1 MMSVLSETTIPHLIQ
16 DYGLW
21 IVFIVVMS
29 ESMGVPLPGETTLV
43 AAGIYAGSTQ
53 GIDPYLLVAVAAAA
67 AVLGDNI
74 GYVLGRTI
82 GLRLLLRYGRYVNLT
97 EARLKLGRYLFFR
110 HGGKIVFIGRFVALL
125 RALTAVLAGVDQM
138 PWPRFLL
145 FNACGGSVGRWFSG
159 SEPICSVRRSGR
171 SPVRSPLPSSP
182 SRSRSS
188 LSGCS
193 IFVATR
199 RNSSGAR
206 NKRSLARSGR
216 HGRKALAAEPAA
228 MQGAN
233 RFPAEGGA
241 N

>member
-1 MMSVLSETTIPHLIQ
+1 MMSVLSETTIQHLIQ

-97 EARLKLGRYLFFR
+97 EARLKLGRYLFLR

-125 RALTAVLAGVDQM
+125 RVLTAVLAGVDQM

-145 FNACGGSVGRWFSG
+145 FNACGG
-159 SEPICSVRRSGR
+159 ICWAVVFGFGAYLFGEK
-171 SPVRSPLPSSP
+171 VRSV
-182 SRSRSS
+182 
-188 LSGCS
+188 SGPIAIAIVS
-193 IFVATR
+193 IAVTFVLVGVLYLR
-199 RNSSGAR
+199 RNEEELQR
-206 NKRSLARSGR
+206 LAEQTFPGPLRQAWPQSPGR
-216 HGRKALAAEPAA
+216 
-228 MQGAN
+228 
-233 RFPAEGGA
+233 
-241 N
+241 